1 MPPRLGAKRLW
12 RQPRR
17 IAMCAGGTEQRCF
30 QRAHMM
36 GAEPTAYRRCW
47 FSAPAVALAMAVARL
62 PQSWLLALGGS
73 ATWLLWPL
81 LAKRRRHARTN
92 LALCF
97 PELDERARTRL
108 LRDTVRATVTGAF
121 ELVRG
126 WYAPAHALRGLA
138 DVEGLEHVHAALAQ
152 GRGILLFGGHIP
164 NSELCARLL
173 GEALGERVSIVA
185 RRNNNPCIE
194 RLMDSARR
202 RVFADVIGKKDV
214 RGLLR
219 TLSRGGIVAYSAD
232 QDFNYQN
239 AFVPFFG
246 IPAATLT
253 ATPDLARRSNAAV
266 LPFWFHRDADGRY
279 QLRVEPMW
287 SGWPSGDPA
296 QDAARYMAEL
306 EAVVRRH
313 PEQYLWVHR
322 RFKTR
327 PPGEPDLYR

>member
-1 MPPRLGAKRLW
+1 MTIERA
-12 RQPRR
+12 
-17 IAMCAGGTEQRCF
+17 AGG
-30 QRAHMM
+30 
-36 GAEPTAYRRCW
+36 RCW
-47 FSAPAVALAMAVARL
+47 FVAPANLIASAVARL
-62 PQSWLLALGGS
+62 PQRVLLRLGNLT
-73 ATWLLWPL
+73 TWLLWPL
-81 LAKRRRHARTN
+81 LGKRRRYAATN
-92 LALCF
+92 IALCF
-97 PELDERARTRL
+97 PALDDRARARL
-108 LRDTVRATVTGAF
+108 LRDTLRATVTGMF

-126 WYAPAHALRGLA
+126 WYAPAQALRGLA
-138 DVEGLEHVHAALAQ
+138 DVQGLEHMHAARAQ

-164 NSELCARLL
+164 HSELCARLL
-173 GEALGERVSIVA
+173 GDALGERVSIVA
-185 RRNNNPCIE
+185 RRNNDPCIE
-194 RLMDSARR
+194 HLLDTARR

-246 IPAATLT
+246 VQAATLT
-253 ATPDLARRSNAAV
+253 ATPDLARRSNAVV
-266 LPFWFHRDADGRY
+266 LPFWFHRDAAGRY
-279 QLRVEPMW
+279 QLRIEPTW
-287 SGWPSGDPA
+287 EGWPTGDPV

-327 PPGEPDLYR
+327 PQGQPGLYR